1 MTIPHLPTA
10 LRTVLPGTSGHPIY
24 GLNLVQDEKV
34 RVGTWNLEGRWSQD
48 HLELLAAQEC
58 DVWLLTE
65 VRDDTSLPGFGSH
78 LTSARIDG
86 RRHWAGVF
94 SHSQIGRLPDPHPA
108 SAAAIVMGLVWCS
121 SVLPWRSCGTTPWGE
136 GTTTEKTSRA
146 LEQLTAVL
154 PVGGLVWGGD
164 WNHAMEGREY
174 AGSLAGR
181 AAIKDVLA
189 DRQLKLVT
197 HRLPHC
203 IPGLFT
209 IDHIAV
215 PEGTLIVD
223 VTRVVAEGRRGDR
236 LSDHDV
242 YTTEIALT

>member
-1 MTIPHLPTA
+1 M
-10 LRTVLPGTSGHPIY
+10 
-24 GLNLVQDEKV
+24 

-65 VRDDTSLPGFGSH
+65 VRHDTSLPGIESH
-78 LTSARIDG
+78 LTTVMMDARK
-86 RRHWAGVF
+86 HWAGVF
-94 SHSQIGRLPDPHPA
+94 SRSQIEPLPDPHPA
-108 SAAAIVMGLVWCS
+108 SAAAVVMGSVWCS
-121 SVLPWRSCGTTPWGE
+121 SILPWRTCGTNPWGE
-136 GTTTEKTSRA
+136 GNTSEKTSRA
-146 LEQLTAVL
+146 LEQLMAAL

-181 AAIKDVLA
+181 TAIKTVLA
-189 DRQLKLVT
+189 NRHLKLAT
-197 HRLPHC
+197 YGLPHT
-203 IPGLFT
+203 IPSLFT

-215 PEGTLIVD
+215 PEGTQIVD
-223 VTRVVAEGRRGDR
+223 VTRIVAEGRRGDR

-242 YTTEIALT
+242 YTTEFAFT